1 MSQSAIGV
9 SVLIFFA
16 FFICDVCLIIFSYI
30 YSRFIFSRYLMR
42 NHLTKWQ
49 ELVHPGKYNYLSPN
63 LFSFD
68 KTEELRK
75 FRCDSKEDFGDPNIT
90 RMRRISVYLFRIGM
104 LAWIGIIVIAVLSFV
119 VASVFKL

>member
-1 MSQSAIGV
+1 MSQSDIGAL
-9 SVLIFFA
+9 VLIFFV

-30 YSRFIFSRYLMR
+30 YSRFIFNRYLKR
-42 NHLTKWQ
+42 NHLTKWR
-49 ELVHPGKYNYLSPN
+49 ELVHPDSYLGLN

-90 RMRRISVYLFRIGM
+90 RGTQWGHNGVTTGSGLNI
-104 LAWIGIIVIAVLSFV
+104 
-119 VASVFKL
+119 